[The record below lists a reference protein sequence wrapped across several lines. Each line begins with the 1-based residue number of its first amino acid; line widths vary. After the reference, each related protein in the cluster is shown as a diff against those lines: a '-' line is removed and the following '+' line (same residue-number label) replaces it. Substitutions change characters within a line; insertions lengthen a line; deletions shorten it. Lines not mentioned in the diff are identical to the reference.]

1 MTDGTS
7 NIYRR
12 CFNTDVGKRVLANL
26 MLEAKFFQ
34 HTETPEEQAVS
45 NFVKT
50 ILSKCGCY
58 DPNNVDEYVT
68 KLMELRVEY
77 QNE

>member
-1 MTDGTS
+1 MDATTT
-7 NIYRR
+7 IYRQ
-12 CFNTDVGKRVLANL
+12 CFGTDVGKRVLGNL
-26 MLEAKFFQ
+26 MVEAKFFD
-34 HTETPEEQAVS
+34 HCGTPEEQAVA

-58 DPNNVDEYVT
+58 DPNNIDEYVT
-68 KLMELRVEY
+68 MLMQLRVEY